1 MVKRLVQ
8 SSKIL
13 DIPEKEWKR
22 GQQWETWPES
32 EIGLSLYIYL

>member
-1 MVKRLVQ
+1 MVIPKKQNNTRMEKRMVKRLVQ

-22 GQQWETWPES
+22 GQQ
-32 EIGLSLYIYL
+32 